1 MTKNTFLTTLF
12 VCIAVLGV
20 KAQTFTL
27 SGTVCDEQGALPY
40 ATVMLWQ
47 GNDTVKATCGITNN
61 QGNFTLRGLKEGQY
75 KGLVKFTGYEHLPFS
90 VNLDK
95 DVHLDTLHLVP
106 DVKML
111 DEVEVT
117 ANKVFEDK
125 FDKLRMDVNELKLP
139 PAATYI
145 DALKEIPGSF
155 YNVSQNTLTVL
166 NKPVLVLLNGR
177 PLRVSFDQIT
187 NMLQGEKAED
197 IAEVEIMYET
207 PPRFKGEW
215 DGPVVNIITKKNL
228 ATGFYGTISGNL
240 QLRKRL
246 GARSSLNLNYRTL
259 KTNTYLYL
267 SQDYDPRQK
276 SYRYWQYREDGDTL
290 MRRESNH
297 LGNKNFY
304 YLNTGTGIQFDN
316 NNSLDINFSG
326 DLDFDHDN
334 TDEHILD
341 RETAIHSKDTM
352 RNDSRF
358 YWGDIYYKHNFDD
371 PSHFITMDA
380 NLSRNYNQSV
390 SLRQYTYLL
399 DSVAYNRDA
408 SPYSAWLFSARTDYF
423 RMWDKYQ
430 LQAGLIYSR
439 SDLQNDFSYENL
451 VNGIWRPDTLVTN
464 DFNYKENNFAAY
476 VTFDH
481 QVSEKF
487 SYSVTLTDSYV
498 RTLGVSETTGT
509 KTPYNYNVVRPYF
522 TLRYKPHDD
531 HFFTFDYGR
540 YYSKPNFTYLN
551 PFRRYESPVYYVE
564 GNPNLKP
571 CLYDAVTFK
580 YRYRYWLNFAVS
592 YMHVADY
599 VLQVPQLDADG
610 AIIGYTY
617 GNFGKRNEVDFNLY
631 VSQRLFDE
639 RLNLGVLADAK
650 YTLCNSGDALDY
662 RNSMW
667 QYTGLLNFSYVLI
680 PKYNV
685 ELGGYA
691 IYMSSFLKDYAV
703 VQALPKVG
711 LSLSAS
717 FLDGN
722 LRTSIS
728 VNDVFNTDVENR
740 ESLLNG
746 VISKSDNIMD
756 SRYIRFSVD
765 YSFNRKHL
773 NPFEN
778 HQGNNDNSGRL

>member
-1 MTKNTFLTTLF
+1 MKYNIQTL
-12 VCIAVLGV
+12 ALMLLLSLAGM
-20 KAQTFTL
+20 AQPHTL
-27 SGTVCDEQGALPY
+27 SGTVCDDQGTLPF
-40 ATVMLWQ
+40 ATVMVWQ
-47 GNDTVKATCGITNN
+47 GNDTTKATYGITNN
-61 QGNFTLRGLKEGQY
+61 QGNFALRGLKDGQY
-75 KGLVKFTGYEHLPFS
+75 KGLVKFTGFEHLPFLI
-90 VNLDK
+90 NLDK
-95 DVHLDTLHLVP
+95 DMHLDTLRLKP

-111 DEVEVT
+111 GEVEVT

-125 FDKLRMDVNELKLP
+125 FDKLHMNIDELKLP
-139 PAATYI
+139 PAANYI
-145 DALKEIPGSF
+145 DALREIPGSF
-155 YNVSQNTLTVL
+155 YNVSQKSLTVL

-177 PLRVSFDQIT
+177 PLRVAFEQVT

-228 ATGFYGTISGNL
+228 ATGFYGTVSGDL

-246 GARSSLNLNYRTL
+246 GERLSLNLNYRTQ

-267 SQDYDPRQK
+267 SQNYDPRQK

-290 MRRESNH
+290 MWRESNH
-297 LGNKNFY
+297 LENNNTY
-304 YLNTGTGIQFDN
+304 YLNTGTGIQMDD

-326 DLDFDHDN
+326 DIGLNHDN
-334 TDEHILD
+334 IDEFILD
-341 RETAIHSKDTM
+341 RETAIRSKDTV
-352 RNDSRF
+352 RDDSHS
-358 YWGDIYYKHNFDD
+358 YWGDIYYKHNFND
-371 PSHFITMDA
+371 PRHFITVDA
-380 NLSRNYNQSV
+380 NLSRNFNQSG
-390 SLRQYTYLL
+390 SLREYIYLP
-399 DSVAYNRDA
+399 DSVTYNRDA
-408 SPYSAWLFSARTDYF
+408 SPYSAWLFSTRADYYHE
-423 RMWDKYQ
+423 WDKY
-430 LQAGLIYSR
+430 LIQAGIIFTQ
-439 SDLQNDFSYENL
+439 SDLHNDFSYENL
-451 VNGIWRPDTLVTN
+451 FDGTWHPDALTTN
-464 DFNYKENNFAAY
+464 DFNYKESNYAAY
-476 VTFDH
+476 LTFDH
-481 QVSEKF
+481 QMSEKF

-498 RTLGVSETTGT
+498 RTLGVSETTGI

-540 YYSKPNFTYLN
+540 YYTKPNFTYLN

-610 AIIGYTY
+610 ATIGYTY
-617 GNFGKRNEVDFNLY
+617 GNFGKRDEVDFNLY

-667 QYTGLLNFSYVLI
+667 QYTGLLNFSYVLF

-691 IYMSSFLKDYAV
+691 MYMSSFLEGFSVMEGYPTLD
-703 VQALPKVG
+703 LH
-711 LSLSAS
+711 LSAS

-722 LRTSIS
+722 LIASLS
-728 VNDVFNTDVENR
+728 VKDVFNSGMSNS
-740 ESLLNG
+740 ESRLNG
-746 VISKSDNIMD
+746 VISKSDNILD
-756 SRYIRFSVD
+756 SRAIRLSVQ
-765 YSFNRKHL
+765 YSFNRKKL
-773 NPFEN
+773 KRFEN
-778 HQGNNDNSGRL
+778 HQGYNGDSNRL

>member
-1 MTKNTFLTTLF
+1 MKRIQTL
-12 VCIAVLGV
+12 ALMLLLSLAGM
-20 KAQTFTL
+20 AQTHTL
-27 SGTVCDEQGALPY
+27 SGTVCDDQGTLPF
-40 ATVMLWQ
+40 ATVMVWQ
-47 GNDTVKATCGITNN
+47 GNDTVKSTYAITND
-61 QGNFTLRGLKEGQY
+61 QGNFALRGLKDGQY
-75 KGLVKFTGYEHLPFS
+75 KGLVKFTGFEHLPFLI
-90 VNLDK
+90 NLDK
-95 DVHLDTLHLVP
+95 DIHLDTLRLKP

-111 DEVEVT
+111 GEVEVT

-125 FDKLRMDVNELKLP
+125 FDKLHMNIDELKLP
-139 PAATYI
+139 PAANYI
-145 DALKEIPGSF
+145 DALREIPGSF
-155 YNVSQNTLTVL
+155 YNVSQKTLTVL

-177 PLRVSFDQIT
+177 PLRVAFEQVT

-228 ATGFYGTISGNL
+228 ATGFYGTVSGDL

-246 GARSSLNLNYRTL
+246 GERLSLNLNYRTQ

-267 SQDYDPRQK
+267 SQNYDPRQK
-276 SYRYWQYREDGDTL
+276 SYHYWQYREDGDTL

-297 LGNKNFY
+297 FDNDNKY
-304 YLNTGTGIQFDN
+304 YLNAGTGFQMDD

-326 DLDFDHDN
+326 DMRIDRN
-334 TDEHILD
+334 NIDEFILD
-341 RETAIHSKDTM
+341 RETAIHSKDTV
-352 RNDSRF
+352 RNDSRS
-358 YWGDIYYKHNFDD
+358 YWGDLYYKHNFNN
-371 PSHFITMDA
+371 PSHFITVDA
-380 NLSRNYNQSV
+380 NLSRNFNQSG
-390 SLRQYTYLL
+390 SLREYIYLP
-399 DSVAYNRDA
+399 DSLTYNRDA

-423 RMWDKYQ
+423 HEWNKYQ

-451 VNGIWRPDTLVTN
+451 INGIWQPDTLVTN
-464 DFNYKENNFAAY
+464 DFHYKENTFSAY
-476 VTFDH
+476 LTFDH
-481 QVSEKF
+481 QLSEKF
-487 SYSVTLTDSYV
+487 SYSVTLIDSYV
-498 RTLGVSETTGT
+498 RTMGISVITGIT
-509 KTPYNYNVVRPYF
+509 TPYNYNVLRPNL

-540 YYSKPNFTYLN
+540 YHVKPNFTYLN
-551 PFRRYESPVYYVE
+551 PFRRYESPVCYVE

-571 CLYDAVTFK
+571 CLYDAVTFT

-592 YMHVADY
+592 YMHIADY

-610 AIIGYTY
+610 VIIGYTY
-617 GNFGKRNEVDFNLY
+617 GNFGKKDEVDFNLY

-667 QYTGLLNFSYVLI
+667 QYTGLLNFSYVLF

-691 IYMSSFLKDYAV
+691 MYMSSYLEGYAV
-703 VQALPKVG
+703 VQGIPKIG
-711 LSLSAS
+711 LNLSAS

-722 LRTSIS
+722 LRASIS
-728 VNDVFNTDVENR
+728 VNDVFNNDVDNR

-746 VISKSDNIMD
+746 VISKSDNIID
-756 SRYIRFSVD
+756 ARYIRLSVD
-765 YSFNRKHL
+765 YSFNRKNL
-773 NPFEN
+773 NPFDNHRGDNEN
-778 HQGNNDNSGRL
+778 GSRF

>member
-1 MTKNTFLTTLF
+1 M
-12 VCIAVLGV
+12 
-20 KAQTFTL
+20 
-27 SGTVCDEQGALPY
+27 
-40 ATVMLWQ
+40 
-47 GNDTVKATCGITNN
+47 
-61 QGNFTLRGLKEGQY
+61 
-75 KGLVKFTGYEHLPFS
+75 
-90 VNLDK
+90 
-95 DVHLDTLHLVP
+95 
-106 DVKML
+106 
-111 DEVEVT
+111 
-117 ANKVFEDK
+117 
-125 FDKLRMDVNELKLP
+125 
-139 PAATYI
+139 
-145 DALKEIPGSF
+145 
-155 YNVSQNTLTVL
+155 
-166 NKPVLVLLNGR
+166 
-177 PLRVSFDQIT
+177 
-187 NMLQGEKAED
+187 
-197 IAEVEIMYET
+197 
-207 PPRFKGEW
+207 
-215 DGPVVNIITKKNL
+215 
-228 ATGFYGTISGNL
+228 
-240 QLRKRL
+240 
-246 GARSSLNLNYRTL
+246 
-259 KTNTYLYL
+259 
-267 SQDYDPRQK
+267 
-276 SYRYWQYREDGDTL
+276 
-290 MRRESNH
+290 
-297 LGNKNFY
+297 
-304 YLNTGTGIQFDN
+304 
-316 NNSLDINFSG
+316 
-326 DLDFDHDN
+326 
-334 TDEHILD
+334 
-341 RETAIHSKDTM
+341 
-352 RNDSRF
+352 
-358 YWGDIYYKHNFDD
+358 
-371 PSHFITMDA
+371 
-380 NLSRNYNQSV
+380 
-390 SLRQYTYLL
+390 
-399 DSVAYNRDA
+399 
-408 SPYSAWLFSARTDYF
+408 
-423 RMWDKYQ
+423 
-430 LQAGLIYSR
+430 
-439 SDLQNDFSYENL
+439 
-451 VNGIWRPDTLVTN
+451 
-464 DFNYKENNFAAY
+464 
-476 VTFDH
+476 
-481 QVSEKF
+481 
-487 SYSVTLTDSYV
+487 
-498 RTLGVSETTGT
+498 
-509 KTPYNYNVVRPYF
+509 
-522 TLRYKPHDD
+522 
-531 HFFTFDYGR
+531 
-540 YYSKPNFTYLN
+540 
-551 PFRRYESPVYYVE
+551 E

-703 VQALPKVG
+703 GQAIPKVG